1 MVFDSD
7 MLPNLVLGSSSP
19 YRKELL
25 SRLHLTFITDSPS
38 IDETP
43 LSQETPEALTVRLAR
58 EKALAVH
65 AKHPDSFVIGSDQ
78 AADLNGEILGKPGT
92 KEKAV
97 AQLTRMQGQ
106 KLTFWTAVCVINP
119 AGLAFEALVP
129 TTVEMKTLSQ
139 EAICRYVELENPVD
153 CAGAAKIEK
162 LGVVLMRRVSSDD
175 PTALIGL
182 PLIQTASLLVK
193 SGYPLLPG
201 LSE

>member
-1 MVFDSD
+1 

-25 SRLHLTFITDSPS
+25 SRLGLTFITDSPS

-43 LSQETPEALTVRLAR
+43 LSGETPDALTVRLAR
-58 EKALAVH
+58 EKARVVH
-65 AKHPDSFVIGSDQ
+65 AKHPDAWVIGSDQ

-92 KEKAV
+92 QEKAV

-106 KLTFWTAVCVINP
+106 KLRFLTAVCVINP
-119 AGLAFEALVP
+119 QGEMFEAMVP
-129 TTVEMKTLSQ
+129 TTVQMKRLAPET
-139 EAICRYVELENPVD
+139 IRCYVERENPID

-182 PLIQTASLLVK
+182 PMIQTASLLAK
-193 SGYPLLPG
+193 SGYPVLPG
-201 LSE
+201 LDE